1 MLRGRERGGG
11 GVAAFVGAG
20 VGLGWPRESRTGASG
35 QRAGVGWTRQHH
47 YGHGE
52 GVRRRPVPG
61 AFSLLLRRG
70 KSVKVS
76 VPSTSAGK
84 AAVEAQR
91 NAGEEL
97 KVVREQPTEDASAV
111 VTRSMWRTRL
121 EGFGRGLAVFLAISY
136 VLEKLTPALRRV
148 AHQAKRQAELAK
160 QRQAS
165 SSTAAPRTTAPATTS
180 PTTAGSN
187 TSAVAATAKSWAGND
202 QLAALEV
209 VNRLTGR
216 KLTIIGGKGGVG
228 KTSIAAATAV
238 RFADE
243 GQTTLIISTDPAH
256 SLSDAFDQDVSSGSP
271 VAVLNIDRLYA
282 MEVDPEQVKTSFRML
297 PEAQKMQVLGGMDMG
312 LEEFDSLFE
321 TLPPGFDEA
330 IALVEI
336 IKLIQGDPSFARFER
351 VVIDTA
357 PTGHT
362 LRLLALPD
370 FLNSFAGKLMSM
382 KSKLGGMMGQFK
394 NLFGGNEGDSL
405 NGPDS
410 ADMEEMKRSMQMV
423 RDLFRDTAQTEFIV
437 STIPTMMSISESQ
450 RLVRDLKR
458 ERIPCRHIF
467 VNMVQPANEQCK
479 FCSARHR
486 EHLANYEYV
495 KRAFADY
502 EVSPVRF
509 FDREVRGLY
518 ALRAM
523 AEALYVRDA
532 SAAEAAVTAPSGN
545 GQRPGD
551 DSSSSS
557 SAEGSSHS
565 AVP

>member
-1 MLRGRERGGG
+1 MLRGRERDGG

-20 VGLGWPRESRTGASG
+20 VGRGWPREPRTRTGG
-35 QRAGVGWTRQHH
+35 QRAGVGWTRPQH
-47 YGHGE
+47 YGHGG

-76 VPSTSAGK
+76 VPSTSVGK
-84 AAVEAQR
+84 AAVESQR
-91 NAGEEL
+91 TADGEV
-97 KVVREQPTEDASAV
+97 KVVQGQPTEDASAA
-111 VTRSMWRTRL
+111 VTRSVWRTRL

-136 VLEKLTPALRRV
+136 VLQKLTLALHRA
-148 AHQAKRQAELAK
+148 AHQTKRQAEPAK
-160 QRQAS
+160 QRQANG
-165 SSTAAPRTTAPATTS
+165 STAAPATTT

-187 TSAVAATAKSWAGND
+187 TSAVAAPAKSWAGND

-282 MEVDPEQVKTSFRML
+282 MEVDPEQIKTSFRML

-382 KSKLGGMMGQFK
+382 KNKLGGMMSQFK
-394 NLFGGNEGDSL
+394 NFFGGNEGGSL
-405 NGPDS
+405 NGADS

-423 RDLFRDTAQTEFIV
+423 RELFRDTAQTEFIV

-509 FDREVRGLY
+509 FDREVRGLH

-551 DSSSSS
+551 GTSSSSS
-557 SAEGSSHS
+557 SAEGPSHS